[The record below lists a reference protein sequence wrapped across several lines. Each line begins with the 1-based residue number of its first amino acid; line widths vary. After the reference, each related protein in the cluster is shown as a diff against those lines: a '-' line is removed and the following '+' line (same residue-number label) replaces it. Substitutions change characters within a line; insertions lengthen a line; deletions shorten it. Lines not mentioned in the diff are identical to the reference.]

1 MFAFQSAHIRSSTT
15 TGLLRPPHLL
25 APGLHP
31 AKVGAEAG
39 QGPWHCAEICSP
51 VHDRVAPTA
60 STIAT
65 MALGDALA
73 VVLSERRGFNL
84 DQFASSHPGDSHIVA
99 ESGRTYVTD
108 HAPVESHPTLL
119 RACKARHRV
128 QPAAC
133 PYRRMTARHNGECAS
148 AGGVL
153 GQYVQARSQGGTS
166 LSRKEG
172 QINPLSKAPADNS
185 YAAGSLQTQA
195 ATATAHAPVR
205 GNRVLHQSP
214 REGDLDRRFA

>member
-15 TGLLRPPHLL
+15 TGLLRPPPLL

-31 AKVGAEAG
+31 AKVGAEG
-39 QGPWHCAEICSP
+39 DKGPWHCAEICSP

-73 VVLSERRGFNL
+73 VVLSERRGFDL
-84 DQFASSHPGDSHIVA
+84 DQFASSHPGDSHSVA

-119 RACKARHRV
+119 RAWKARHRV

-133 PYRRMTARHNGECAS
+133 PYRRLTARHNGECAS

-153 GQYVQARSQGGTS
+153 GQYVQAHSQGGT
-166 LSRKEG
+166 RA
-172 QINPLSKAPADNS
+172 INPLSKAPADNS

-205 GNRVLHQSP
+205 GNRVLHQAP
-214 REGDLDRRFA
+214 REGDRDRRFA